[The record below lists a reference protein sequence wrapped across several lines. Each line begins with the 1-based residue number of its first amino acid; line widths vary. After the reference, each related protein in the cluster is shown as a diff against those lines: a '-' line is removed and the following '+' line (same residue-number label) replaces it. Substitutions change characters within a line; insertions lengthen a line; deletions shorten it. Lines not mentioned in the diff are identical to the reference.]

1 MIEQIINGINY
12 RLNEE
17 TKTAEVI
24 NKSNG
29 YEGDIIIPATVV
41 FDEYT
46 YRVTGIGKEAFLEC
60 DSLTSIIIPDTVTSI
75 GKDAFCE
82 CESLTPVVIPDSVTT
97 IGERAFSA
105 CSKLTAIAIPNS
117 VMSIGKGAFEF
128 CISLTDIVVAEGN
141 TVYDSRENC
150 NAIIE
155 TGTNTLI
162 CGCKSTT
169 IPNTVTSIGNS
180 AFLGGNT
187 QTKIVIPNSVK
198 NIGGNAFS
206 WCVRLKYITIPDSI
220 TTIGNW
226 AFAFCHNLNTINY
239 CGTIA
244 QWNKIKFGEDWNIMA
259 GAEVVHCTDGDIKL

>member
-82 CESLTPVVIPDSVTT
+82 CTSLTSVVIPN
-97 IGERAFSA
+97 G
-105 CSKLTAIAIPNS
+105 
-117 VMSIGKGAFEF
+117 
-128 CISLTDIVVAEGN
+128 
-141 TVYDSRENC
+141 
-150 NAIIE
+150 
-155 TGTNTLI
+155 
-162 CGCKSTT
+162 
-169 IPNTVTSIGNS
+169 VTSIEEG
-180 AFLGGNT
+180 AFR
-187 QTKIVIPNSVK
+187 
-198 NIGGNAFS
+198 
-206 WCVRLKYITIPDSI
+206 C
-220 TTIGNW
+220 
-226 AFAFCHNLNTINY
+226 C
-239 CGTIA
+239 
-244 QWNKIKFGEDWNIMA
+244 
-259 GAEVVHCTDGDIKL
+259 